1 VRPAVWVER
10 GEPGN
15 LRGSHPLP
23 DYARVVHLGVILPNY
38 GERSSPDENRQ
49 TALLAE
55 ELGYDSVWATEHI
68 LVGPEAAATY
78 GTVYEPLLTLAWLA
92 SVTERVGL
100 GTSIMLVPLHHPVEL
115 AKQVATLQLLSK
127 RTFRLGVGMGWHE
140 DEFRYLGVEFHC
152 RGGRR
157 ADEALRLMRAL
168 WQGDS
173 SFAGDFWSFD
183 GATFAPLP
191 QEAPEIW
198 VGGSSER
205 ALRRAREIGDFWHP
219 SRGSDPGHVRKIKER
234 FPDLR
239 VVPRTTAERADA
251 LLEAGAE
258 GVVVSFPDESSM
270 RELVRRY
277 R

>member
-1 VRPAVWVER
+1 MRPAVWVER
-10 GEPGN
+10 CKPGN
-15 LRGSHPLP
+15 SSGGHPLS

-38 GERSSPDENRQ
+38 GEHSSPDEIRR

-68 LVGPEAAATY
+68 LVGREAAATY

-92 SVTERVGL
+92 SATERVGL
-100 GTSIMLVPLHHPVEL
+100 GTSIMLIPLHHPVEL

-140 DEFRYLGVEFHC
+140 DEFRFLGVEFHG

-198 VGGSSER
+198 FGEARSVPCDERARSATSSTRHAAPTQAASERSRNGSRTSGSCHERLRRERTPSSEPVPR
-205 ALRRAREIGDFWHP
+205 AL
-219 SRGSDPGHVRKIKER
+219 S
-234 FPDLR
+234 
-239 VVPRTTAERADA
+239 
-251 LLEAGAE
+251 
-258 GVVVSFPDESSM
+258 
-270 RELVRRY
+270 
-277 R
+277 